1 MIKKMISAINKYNMF
16 IGGGDVLI
24 ALSGGADST
33 ALLLGLNEIKDKLKI
48 NLSAIHINHNIR
60 GAEAERDQKFCVSL
74 CQKLG
79 VPLIVESIDVPKI
92 AEINN
97 ESLELAARNMRYN
110 AFEKHCKKFI
120 VTAHT
125 ADDNCETV
133 IYNLARGTGTKG
145 FCGIPAVR
153 QNILRPLI
161 FCTRND
167 ILDYL
172 KNKGQD
178 YVTDSTNLSNDYTR
192 NKIRHNIVIPLK
204 DINPSLLD
212 AVSKSSVVAEEDID
226 FLEKYAQSLFSKYYF
241 EKENV
246 KFLSKNLSSEHP
258 SIRKRILAKFYDI
271 SELCDKGLDFIH
283 LSEMD
288 RVLTGEIKK
297 TSLDNHKLFKSSK
310 LGFLIEE
317 VVLKNEFHQELY
329 INSGEILNSG
339 YYLLKISNKKYD
351 NLKKINNLLFKYSID
366 CDKII
371 GNLEI
376 RSRRDGDKFS
386 PVGRNLSKTIKK
398 LLCESDLTD
407 SEKSNLFIICDEDGI
422 IFTNLFGIAE
432 RVKVDDN
439 SKNIIVISNNQEIIK
454 ECDI

>member
-97 ESLELAARNMRYN
+97 ESLELASRNVRYN

>member
-1 MIKKMISAINKYNMF
+1 MISAINKYNMF

-97 ESLELAARNMRYN
+97 ESLELAARNVRYN

>member
-97 ESLELAARNMRYN
+97 ESLELAARNVRYN